1 LFPLRDID
9 LKSLRLF
16 VAVCETGNLKSA
28 AEQEHIEPSA
38 VSKRLAS
45 LEAVCGA
52 QLLVRHRNGAKPT
65 PEGQAM
71 LEHARSVLFTMSRAA
86 TDLAAFKKGIQGHV
100 RLVASASAIAESLL
114 DEVSAFML
122 LPEHEQIQ
130 IDIEEKISKDIIQT
144 VRDGQAQL
152 GICWENIDLNGLAS
166 RPYHSDEL
174 VLAVPVG
181 HKLAQKKSIYFEE
194 SLDFSHVGLP
204 PSTAVSTML
213 QRVAGKVGKRLVFRA
228 VVSNFDSAFRV
239 VAAGLGVSIVPREVG
254 QIYVANHLVKTV
266 ALKDSW
272 AHRRFVICF
281 RSSDELTP
289 ASKSLIEFLTA
300 KI

>member
-1 LFPLRDID
+1 MRDID

-16 VAVCETGNLKSA
+16 VAVCETGNLKRA

-45 LEAVCGA
+45 LELSCGA
-52 QLLVRHRNGAKPT
+52 QLLVRQRSGAKPT

-71 LEHARSVLFTMSRAA
+71 LEHARAVMFTLSKAEA
-86 TDLAAFKKGIQGHV
+86 DLAAFKKGVQGHV

-130 IDIEEKISKDIIQT
+130 VDIEEKISRDIVQT
-144 VRDGQAQL
+144 IRDGQAQL
-152 GICWENIDLNGLAS
+152 GICWENADLHGLAS
-166 RPYHSDEL
+166 RPYRTDEL
-174 VLAVPVG
+174 VLAVPIG
-181 HKLAQKKSIYFEE
+181 HALAKRKSIRFEE
-194 SLDFSHVGLP
+194 SLAFSHVGLP

-213 QRVAGKVGKRLVFRA
+213 ARVAAQAGKRLAFRA

-239 VAAGLGVSIVPREVG
+239 VTAGLGVSIVPREVG
-254 QIYVANHLVKTV
+254 QMYVANQLVKTIP
-266 ALKDSW
+266 LKDDW

-281 RSSDELTP
+281 RSHEELTP
-289 ASKSLIEFLTA
+289 ASKSLIDFLTP
-300 KI
+300 KNR